1 MNWSVKTVNQ
11 IELKWSPYWF
21 LILGNSGFRN
31 INLAANIP
39 FLFTS
44 CSRISKCLIVNCP
57 MWSTVQNIS
66 QSRKRCFP
74 HDSWSCPWEKYW
86 KPFYTF
92 FSFLFQQKIRPHGPL
107 YGRLCRPAHFVFN
120 AYPGRNATCPLSTCS
135 DKNDGP
141 RGRFNC
147 ISTVSC
153 KGSVCVEVL
162 TSFYGRFFVEE
173 GQFIKYTSSTS
184 SLHLGSHFFHLLT
197 PPRFGALNL
206 PEVNQFTGN
215 CFCMVRIVLKITFY
229 LGVAQIE

>member
-1 MNWSVKTVNQ
+1 
-11 IELKWSPYWF
+11 
-21 LILGNSGFRN
+21 
-31 INLAANIP
+31 
-39 FLFTS
+39 
-44 CSRISKCLIVNCP
+44 

-66 QSRKRCFP
+66 QSKKRCFP
-74 HDSWSCPWEKYW
+74 HDSWSCPWEKYS
-86 KPFYTF
+86 K
-92 FSFLFQQKIRPHGPL
+92 PL
-107 YGRLCRPAHFVFN
+107 YVFFPSPFNRKYVHTVACTVVFVGPAHFVFN
-120 AYPGRNATCPLSTCS
+120 AYPGRNATCPLSSCS
-135 DKNDGP
+135 NKNDGP

-173 GQFIKYTSSTS
+173 GQFIKYTPSTS

-215 CFCMVRIVLKITFY
+215 CFRMVRIVLKITFLKLRY
-229 LGVAQIE
+229 PKGATGRLPLCRIMALDIINDKTQWNKGKSIWKPKKESFSSFSSERDYCS